1 MNNIELL
8 SPAGSP
14 DAFKAAIDAGSTA
27 VYFGVERFNARVR
40 AENIT
45 LDELKT
51 LIPLAKSKGVKTY
64 LTINILFLDSEIP
77 ALVELVSESMDYGI
91 DAVIVQDI
99 GVAYVLHAL
108 FPQLELHGSTQLTT
122 HNTAQCDFLSQ
133 LSFSQVNLSRELS
146 LSEIEII
153 SKKLGSLHMKSE
165 VFVHGAYCISYSG
178 QCYFSNG
185 LYGEAGNRG
194 QCVQPCRRTYSAV
207 GGGKL
212 WKGTPF
218 NLKDNCAYSLI
229 KDLVKAAS
237 FSKGVSL
244 KIEGRIKS
252 KEYVWAV
259 TSAWKKQV
267 QRLEKGLEP
276 EENSELLSGSFNRSF
291 SDGYLRS
298 EISRDMFTSGEK
310 DHSVTPV
317 GNVTSFYAD
326 KKILTLKLLSGET
339 LVKGDKVSIQT
350 ADGRFICTGEIGETV
365 KSMANHA
372 ASMRGTVS
380 YNFVITNKLTGKIE
394 EGQLV
399 KKYPQVVDTEKVEER
414 IGKLQVPATGLLVKV
429 SGKADEKM
437 KVTFTTV
444 TDILYGESTS
454 VTVESEQ
461 KISEAQN
468 KALNKAVLEDKLC
481 SFGGTGFVLAEL
493 DSSELADGLFLPV
506 SVLKN
511 LRRDGIS
518 QLLEHK
524 KEKSKIQKVPLSLE
538 ELTGKTPVTRIGQK
552 KVVFLCSSIQKAA
565 ACFEITKQNWD
576 IPLQV
581 AFEVPLGKA
590 SDDQIKQFLVSHSSI
605 IPYFSAVLFEQDLE
619 DAKNLLLHLPK
630 GRVWTEN
637 AGLAYWCSTQGYSV
651 ILGSHINISNSFA
664 LNVSEKVFGK
674 KTAVVPSIEISPDTI
689 VNLAIPDSMELWY
702 PLYSDELLM
711 QSRQCL
717 VKNIPDE
724 QGNLC
729 EKRITDR
736 FCVENCNRKV
746 HFEGSK
752 KESLQGIKR
761 PGFYSGIYREEKVSN
776 KAFFRALENKVGVWT
791 VDLRFDSGLALET
804 KIEGVVDLVQG
815 RTVIEPFTNC
825 IQKNY
830 FIEPWENSCDI
841 MDNG

>member
-1 MNNIELL
+1 MKNIELL

-14 DAFKAAIDAGSTA
+14 EAFKAAIDAGATA
-27 VYFGVERFNARVR
+27 VYFGVERFNARIR

-45 LDELKT
+45 LDELQT
-51 LIPLAKSKGVKTY
+51 LLPLAKSKGVKTY

-77 ALVELVSESMDYGI
+77 SLVDLVSEAIVQGL
-91 DAVIVQDI
+91 DAVIIQDI

-108 FPQLELHGSTQLTT
+108 FPQLELHASTQLTT
-122 HNTAQCDFLSQ
+122 HNTPQCDFLSQ

-146 LSEIEII
+146 LPEIENI
-153 SKKLGSLHMKSE
+153 SKKLGSLNMKTE

-194 QCVQPCRRTYSAV
+194 QCIQPCRRLYSTTS
-207 GGGKL
+207 GGRL

-229 KDLVKAAS
+229 KELVRAAS

-276 EENSELLSGSFNRSF
+276 EENSELLTGSFNRSF

-298 EISRDMFTSGEK
+298 QISRDMFTSGEK

-317 GNVTSFYAD
+317 GKVASFYAD
-326 KKILTLKLLSGET
+326 KKIITLKLITGET

-350 ADGRFICTGEIGETV
+350 EDGPFICTGEIGDTV

-399 KKYPQVVDTEKVEER
+399 KKYSQIVDREKVEAG
-414 IGKLQVPATGLLVKV
+414 IGKLQVPTTGLLVKV
-429 SGKADEKM
+429 SGKAEEKM

-454 VTVESEQ
+454 LTIESEQ
-461 KISEAQN
+461 TLSEAQN
-468 KALNKAVLEDKLC
+468 KALDKGMLEDKLC
-481 SFGGTGFVLAEL
+481 SFGGTGFALVEL
-493 DSSELADGLFLPV
+493 DCSELEDGLFLPV

-511 LRRDGIS
+511 LRREGIS
-518 QLLEHK
+518 QLLEYK
-524 KEKSKIQKVPLSLE
+524 KGKNKIDRVSLSLE
-538 ELTGKTPVTRIGQK
+538 ELLEKTQTTTIGQK
-552 KVVFLCSSIQKAA
+552 QVVFLCSSIQKAT

-590 SDDQIKQFLVSHSSI
+590 SDNQIKEFLVSHSGI
-605 IPYFSAVLFEQDLE
+605 IPYFSAVLFENDLE

-630 GRVWTEN
+630 SRVWTEN
-637 AGLAYWCSTQGYSV
+637 AGLAYWCSSQGYSV
-651 ILGSHINISNSFA
+651 ILGSRFNISNSFA
-664 LNVSEKVFGK
+664 LKGSEKIFGK
-674 KTAVVPSIEISPDTI
+674 NTAIVPSIEISPATI
-689 VNLAIPDSMELWY
+689 ANLAIPESIELWY

-711 QSRQCL
+711 ESRQCL

-729 EKRITDR
+729 EKTITDR
-736 FCVENCNRKV
+736 FCIENCNRKV

-752 KESLQGIKR
+752 KEALQGIKR

-776 KAFFRALENKVGVWT
+776 KGFFRELEHKVRVWT
-791 VDLRFDSGLALET
+791 VDLRFDSALALET

-815 RTVIEPFTNC
+815 RTGIEPFTNC
-825 IQKNY
+825 IQKHF
-830 FIEPWENSCDI
+830 FIEP
-841 MDNG
+841 